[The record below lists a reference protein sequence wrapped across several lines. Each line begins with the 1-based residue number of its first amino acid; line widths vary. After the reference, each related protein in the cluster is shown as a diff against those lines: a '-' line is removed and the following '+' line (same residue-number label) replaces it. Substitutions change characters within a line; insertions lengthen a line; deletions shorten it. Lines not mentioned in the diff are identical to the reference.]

1 MPSHCACVQHA
12 CPRLEPD
19 SPAVPAPRAHC
30 ARRPR
35 RRRFGSPQPAAPTHN
50 ILHPPPQAK
59 IFLEK
64 ITREDV
70 RREVVTAREEVRRL
84 LELARSS
91 QGVPTGFEGVY
102 SSGAGFGAEL
112 RKGAKRLRQTGFSS
126 PFEAALERAR
136 WAKLADLGLSMRLP
150 SAQSLPW

>member
-1 MPSHCACVQHA
+1 MAKFSGAA
-12 CPRLEPD
+12 
-19 SPAVPAPRAHC
+19 SSSTRA
-30 ARRPR
+30 
-35 RRRFGSPQPAAPTHN
+35 G
-50 ILHPPPQAK
+50 AK
-59 IFLEK
+59 
-64 ITREDV
+64 
-70 RREVVTAREEVRRL
+70 
-84 LELARSS
+84 
-91 QGVPTGFEGVY
+91 GVY